1 MASDGSTG
9 GAERLRLQEAEHGL
23 VPWKRWGPYL
33 AERAWGTVREDY
45 SPYGTAWEFFPHDHA
60 RSRAYRWN
68 EDGLAGWCDDRQTL
82 CLALAFWNGRDPIL
96 KERIF
101 GLTGNEGNHSED
113 AKEYWWFVDSTPT
126 HSYLRWRYHYPQA
139 EFPYGDLVA
148 ENGRRTKLDP
158 EYELLDTG
166 VFADDRYWAIE
177 AEFAK
182 ATTDDVYVKVTLTN
196 AGPDTATIDVL
207 PTLWFRNTWAW
218 GIDPRKPSIFV
229 EAGYVI
235 AEHHELG
242 RYVLELEGD
251 PDLLFCDNETNAQRL
266 FGIPSPPFPKDG
278 VNDHIIHG
286 TATVNPDRVGTK
298 MAARYRVT
306 VEAGA
311 SAEVRFQLGPASNR
325 EEDTFDEIMTA
336 RRAEADAFYARI
348 TPAGATEDEARV
360 LRQAFAGMLWSK
372 QFYHYDVER
381 WLDGDP
387 SMPQPPARTAQ
398 RAQQGL
404 APPRQPRRALDA
416 RHMGVPVVRVVGP
429 RVPLRRARACR
440 CRLRQATAA
449 PPSARVVPT
458 PERRAA
464 RV

>member
-101 GLTGNEGNHSED
+101 GLTGTEGNHSED

-158 EYELLDTG
+158 EYELIDTG

-196 AGPDTATIDVL
+196 AGPDPATIDVL

-218 GIDPRKPSIFV
+218 GIDPRKPSISV

-325 EEDTFDEIMTA
+325 EEDTFDEIMTT

-348 TPAGATEDEARV
+348 TPAGVDRGRSTGAPASVRRDALVEAVLPLRRRALARRRPVDAAAAT
-360 LRQAFAGMLWSK
+360 
-372 QFYHYDVER
+372 
-381 WLDGDP
+381 
-387 SMPQPPARTAQ
+387 RTAQ

-449 PPSARVVPT
+449 PPSARVVST

-464 RV
+464 GV